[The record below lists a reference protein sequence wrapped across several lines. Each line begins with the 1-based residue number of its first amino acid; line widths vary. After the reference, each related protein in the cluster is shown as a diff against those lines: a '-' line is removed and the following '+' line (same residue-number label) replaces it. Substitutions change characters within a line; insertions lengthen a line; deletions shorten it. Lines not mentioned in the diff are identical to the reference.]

1 LTPGSFSTET
11 LPVERGS
18 QPGGTERDDPLTE
31 PDIVGDVQAFFAEH
45 DIPQNHL
52 MLLQALERQ
61 RVFAALRQRAAPELT
76 ERFRD

>member
-1 LTPGSFSTET
+1 MNIAPSNAIALAGGIRTLT
-11 LPVERGS
+11 
-18 QPGGTERDDPLTE
+18 DPDL
-31 PDIVGDVQAFFAEH
+31 VADVQAFFEEH

-76 ERFRD
+76 ERFGG